1 MKKIEK
7 MTLWLRSAAGE
18 NESWAE
24 LSLSADG
31 STVVVLDS
39 DDPEAAWLREYLD
52 RPEAVREVARTL
64 SEGVH
69 ENEWDASASVLRWML
84 YGAFVEVGGD
94 ATWVFFET
102 YFGGIDSDGIRMHRN
117 TDAAT
122 YTLVTAWLASFS
134 DARDVAT
141 MIAAADEAD
150 ETIVLAVD
158 FSETFVK
165 N

>member
-7 MTLWLRSAAGE
+7 MTLWLRNAAGE
-18 NESWAE
+18 DELWAE

-39 DDPEAAWLREYLD
+39 DDPEATWLREYLD

-69 ENEWDASASVLRWML
+69 ENEWDAVGGTLRWML

-94 ATWVFFET
+94 ATEVFFET
-102 YFGGIDSDGIRMHRN
+102 YRGYVDTDGIRMHRN
-117 TDAAT
+117 TADAT
-122 YTLVTAWLASFS
+122 ETLITAWLASFS
-134 DARDVAT
+134 DYRDVAE

-150 ETIVLAVD
+150 ETIVLSLD